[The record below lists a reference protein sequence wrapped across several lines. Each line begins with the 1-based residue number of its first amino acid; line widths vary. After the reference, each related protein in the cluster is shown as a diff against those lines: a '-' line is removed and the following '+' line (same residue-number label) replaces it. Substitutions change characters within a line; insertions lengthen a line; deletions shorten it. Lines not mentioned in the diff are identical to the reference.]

1 MYQIAKEKLPELFR
15 KITQT
20 QELYLPVETCGQV
33 NYAPWSEDAKVDLDT
48 LKTVKSAKDA
58 FFPPSE
64 NLYTCYRDGKKIS
77 ITPQELKEQPFVV
90 FGMKACDLRGVE
102 VLDKVFLADPVDTF
116 YAARREH
123 GTIVAMACHEPEDFC
138 FCKVFKIDCAEPKA
152 DVAIWMAGEVLHWKA
167 QSEKGEALTDLVKD
181 LLEEAA
187 DGEEQVEAEKA
198 RIHEIVEALPYMQLS
213 LEGWGG
219 DVLEEKFNS
228 PLWEK
233 LYRPCLACG
242 TCTFVCPTCQCYDIK
257 DYDTGHGIQRYR
269 CWDSCMYS
277 DFTMM
282 AHGNNRNSQMQRFRQ
297 RFMHKLVYFPANNDG
312 MFSCTGCGRC
322 VEKCPQSLN
331 IVKVIKAFAAQGG
344 KTNE

>member
-20 QELYLPVETCGQV
+20 RELYLPVETCGQV

-58 FFPPSE
+58 FFPQSE

-116 YAARREH
+116 YAARRDH
-123 GTIVAMACHEPEDFC
+123 GTIVAMACHEPEDSC
-138 FCKVFKIDCAEPKA
+138 FCKAFGIDCAEPKA
-152 DVAIWMAGEVLHWKA
+152 DVAVWTAGEVLYWKA

-187 DGEEQVEAEKA
+187 DGEEKVEAEKD
-198 RIHEIVEALPYMQLS
+198 RIHKIAEALPYMQLS

-242 TCTFVCPTCQCYDIK
+242 TCTFVCPTCQ
-257 DYDTGHGIQRYR
+257 
-269 CWDSCMYS
+269 
-277 DFTMM
+277 
-282 AHGNNRNSQMQRFRQ
+282 
-297 RFMHKLVYFPANNDG
+297 
-312 MFSCTGCGRC
+312 
-322 VEKCPQSLN
+322 
-331 IVKVIKAFAAQGG
+331 
-344 KTNE
+344 